1 MPNRES
7 FRLMYAMQLR
17 PGSNEGE
24 ILLYGEIIQDMPEAW
39 KWSKE
44 DKSAA
49 DFDKAVKALQKEGA
63 TRLLLRINSPGGIVS
78 EAVAMRSIL
87 VNAGFEKIR
96 IRIEGIC
103 ASAATIPATLPGARV
118 SITPG
123 SDYMLHNPW
132 TRARGNANEIEAVV
146 RYLRTQESAMR
157 ALYAAKC
164 GQSDEQ
170 LKDWMDAETWF
181 SAEEAV
187 KYGFCDEVVDE
198 EIGDNAEPLVACVSP
213 RAASVMRSLY
223 NTVPDRYKQQEE
235 QPIVSNAP
243 GASLTEPSENKQSK
257 EEPQMPDIKDITR
270 EQLQS
275 ENPDLHSAIMSAGAE
290 QERARI
296 QEIDDLTMP
305 GYEDMAAQ
313 AKASG
318 MSAMDFHKQI
328 IKVQKER
335 GQQFAAA
342 RKSETAPAASVT
354 GGAAEESNG
363 SSKDDYDAFAKEM
376 AGYAAEAR
384 KSYGGM
390 Y

>member
-1 MPNRES
+1 MPNREL
-7 FRLMYAMQLR
+7 FNLAYTAQLE
-17 PGSNEGE
+17 PGSDEGE
-24 ILLYGEIIQDMPEAW
+24 ILLYGEIIQDMPELW

-49 DFDKAVKALQKEGA
+49 DFDRAVKALQKEGA
-63 TRLLLRINSPGGIVS
+63 RRLLLRINSPGGIATQ
-78 EAVAMRSIL
+78 AVAMRSIL
-87 VNAGFEKIR
+87 VNAGFESIR
-96 IRIEGIC
+96 IRIEGLC
-103 ASAATIPATLPGARV
+103 ASAATIPATIPGAHV
-118 SITPG
+118 SIAPG
-123 SDYMLHNPW
+123 SDYMIHNPW
-132 TRARGNANEIEAVV
+132 VRAIGTANELESVV
-146 RYLRTQESAMR
+146 NRLRTLEGSMR
-157 ALYAAKC
+157 SLYAAKC
-164 GQSDEQ
+164 SQSDEQ
-170 LKDWMDAETWF
+170 LKAWLDAETWF
-181 SAEEAV
+181 SAEDAV
-187 KYGFCDEVVDE
+187 KYGFCDEVINE
-198 EIGDNAEPLVACVSP
+198 EAAANAEPFAACITP
-213 RAASVMRSLY
+213 REMCVMRSIY
-223 NTVPDRYKQQEE
+223 NAVPERYKPQEE
-235 QPIVSNAP
+235 HPIVSNAP

-328 IKVQKER
+328 IKAQKER

-342 RKSETAPAASVT
+342 RKTETAPAASVT

-363 SSKDDYDAFAKEM
+363 GSKDDYDAFAKEM

>member
-1 MPNRES
+1 MPNREL
-7 FRLMYAMQLR
+7 FRLAYTTQLE
-17 PGSNEGE
+17 PESDEGE
-24 ILLYGEIIQDMPEAW
+24 IMLYGEIIQDMPETW

-63 TRLLLRINSPGGIVS
+63 RRLLLRINSPGGIAAQ
-78 EAVAMRSIL
+78 AVAMRSIL
-87 VNAGFEKIR
+87 VNAGFESIR
-96 IRIEGIC
+96 IRIEGLC
-103 ASAATIPATLPGARV
+103 ASAATIPATIPGAHV
-118 SITPG
+118 SIAPG
-123 SDYMLHNPW
+123 SDYMIHNPW
-132 TRARGNANEIEAVV
+132 TRVIGTANELEGVV
-146 RYLRTQESAMR
+146 NRLRTLEGSMR
-157 ALYAAKC
+157 SLYAAKC

-170 LKDWMDAETWF
+170 LKAWLDAETWF
-181 SAEEAV
+181 SAEDAV
-187 KYGFCDEVVDE
+187 KYGFCDEVINE
-198 EIGDNAEPLVACVSP
+198 EAAANADPFAACITP
-213 RAASVMRSLY
+213 HEMSVMCSIY
-223 NTVPDRYKQQEE
+223 NAVPERYKPQEE
-235 QPIVSNAP
+235 HPIVSNAP
-243 GASLTEPSENKQSK
+243 GASLTEPSENNQSK

>member
-1 MPNRES
+1 
-7 FRLMYAMQLR
+7 
-17 PGSNEGE
+17 
-24 ILLYGEIIQDMPEAW
+24 
-39 KWSKE
+39 
-44 DKSAA
+44 
-49 DFDKAVKALQKEGA
+49 
-63 TRLLLRINSPGGIVS
+63 
-78 EAVAMRSIL
+78 
-87 VNAGFEKIR
+87 
-96 IRIEGIC
+96 
-103 ASAATIPATLPGARV
+103 
-118 SITPG
+118 
-123 SDYMLHNPW
+123 
-132 TRARGNANEIEAVV
+132 
-146 RYLRTQESAMR
+146 
-157 ALYAAKC
+157 
-164 GQSDEQ
+164 
-170 LKDWMDAETWF
+170 
-181 SAEEAV
+181 
-187 KYGFCDEVVDE
+187 
-198 EIGDNAEPLVACVSP
+198 
-213 RAASVMRSLY
+213 
-223 NTVPDRYKQQEE
+223 
-235 QPIVSNAP
+235 
-243 GASLTEPSENKQSK
+243 
-257 EEPQMPDIKDITR
+257 MPDIKDITR

-335 GQQFAAA
+335 GQQFASA